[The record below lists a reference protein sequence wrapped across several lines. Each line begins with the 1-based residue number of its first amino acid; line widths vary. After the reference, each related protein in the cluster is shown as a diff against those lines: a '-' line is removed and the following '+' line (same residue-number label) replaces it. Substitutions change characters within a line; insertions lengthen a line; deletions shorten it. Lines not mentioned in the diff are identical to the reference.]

1 MEAINYKL
9 DVFEGPLDLLLHLIS
24 KHKLNINDIPIFELV
39 EQYTNYVRLMEEA
52 DMEIASDFLEMAA
65 RLVYI
70 KTVSLLPKQEQAEEL
85 KRELTGELIEYRDCK
100 MMAQKIAENA
110 DGFDYFY
117 RQTMKIETSK
127 KYERIHEKNELLYSY
142 ITAIGRTKNKLP
154 PPIEAFTE
162 IVSKKIVSVA
172 SRVGNIV
179 TKLKKGTKRKFLDFF
194 TDAKSSSEMV
204 ATFLAMLELIKA
216 NKIKVEGE
224 QETMQVVRVESDD
237 EMFSYNFTE
246 FDEENEENQ
255 ILNSEKE
262 SNNE

>member
-1 MEAINYKL
+1 METISYKL

-39 EQYTNYVRLMEEA
+39 EQYTNYVRQMEDA

-70 KTVSLLPKQEQAEEL
+70 KTVSLLPKHEEAEEL

-100 MMAQKIAENA
+100 IMAGKIAETAN
-110 DGFDYFY
+110 GFDHFY
-117 RQTMKIETSK
+117 RGTMKIETSK
-127 KYERIHEKNELLYSY
+127 KYERLHEKNDLLLSY
-142 ITAIGRTKNKLP
+142 ITAIGRSKNKLP

-162 IVSKKIVSVA
+162 IVSKRIVSVA
-172 SRVGNIV
+172 SRVGNIFS
-179 TKLKKGTKRKFLDFF
+179 KLKKGTKRKFLDFF

-224 QETMQVVRVESDD
+224 SDD
-237 EMFSYNFTE
+237 FKVIKTEEYDENLEFISSEFSEGEDTTE
-246 FDEENEENQ
+246 Y
-255 ILNSEKE
+255 I
-262 SNNE
+262 NNEGDDTNE